1 MAMIG
6 TIVVAMDP
14 LCDGSYNRIGKI
26 LAIVDR
32 PNIYYGGI
40 QQIALVRLQHNGS
53 HYIIPHSKLREATS
67 EEKSQDKIIQLTWS
81 KQDTY
86 LDLSKVYWVEK
97 PAFVVPCS
105 VF

>member
-1 MAMIG
+1 MATIG

-67 EEKSQDKIIQLTWS
+67 EEKSQDKIIQHTWS
-81 KQDTY
+81 CLLYTSPSPRDG
-86 LDLSKVYWVEK
+86 LLSRM
-97 PAFVVPCS
+97 PSSA
-105 VF
+105 